1 MKSIVFG
8 LSAVALAAL
17 TGACGY
23 SERTYAVQGPAPS
36 TESAVAVPGAEYY
49 GDRYYSPGYYY
60 YPSNTAYV
68 YPSNTAYVRYY

>member
-23 SERTYAVQGPAPS
+23 SERTYAVAAPGY
-36 TESAVAVPGAEYY
+36 ERPVAAPGATYY
-49 GDRYYSPGYYY
+49 GDRYYSSNGYY
-60 YPSNTAYV
+60 YPSTSGYYA
-68 YPSNTAYVRYY
+68 PRTAYVRTY